1 MQIMKAVLDAV
12 ISQGIKVKGIDDV
25 IVNVYLLDDMIYPLS
40 FILDETDD
48 LLIIVAS
55 EVDGYERAKIIPKD
69 NISSIEIV
77 YQQDLEPTTEDNTP
91 NEVMYQ

>member
-1 MQIMKAVLDAV
+1 MKAVLDAV
-12 ISQGIKVKGIDDV
+12 ISQGIKVNSIDDV
-25 IVNVYLLDDMIYPLS
+25 AVNVYLLDDMIYPVS

-55 EVDGYERAKIIPKD
+55 ELDGYERAKIIPKD
-69 NISSIEIV
+69 NISSIEVV
-77 YQQDLEPTTEDNTP
+77 YQQDLEPTTEDNTT

>member
-1 MQIMKAVLDAV
+1 MKAVLDAV
-12 ISQGIKVKGIDDV
+12 ISQGIKVNSIDDV
-25 IVNVYLLDDMIYPLS
+25 VVNVYLLDDMIYPLS

-48 LLIIVAS
+48 LLIIVVS
-55 EVDGYERAKIIPKD
+55 ELDGYERAKIIPKD

-77 YQQDLEPTTEDNTP
+77 YQQDLEPTTEDNTT

>member
-1 MQIMKAVLDAV
+1 MKAVLDAV

-25 IVNVYLLDDMIYPLS
+25 VVNVYLLDDMIYPLS

-55 EVDGYERAKIIPKD
+55 ELDGYERAKIIPKD

>member
-1 MQIMKAVLDAV
+1 MKAVLDAV

-25 IVNVYLLDDMIYPLS
+25 VVNIYLLDDMIYPLS

>member
-1 MQIMKAVLDAV
+1 MKAVLDAV

-25 IVNVYLLDDMIYPLS
+25 VVNVYLLDDMIYPLS

-55 EVDGYERAKIIPKD
+55 ELDGYERAKIIPKD

-77 YQQDLEPTTEDNTP
+77 YRQDLEPTTEDNTP